1 MLIRGVI
8 IIGIIDFLIMLV
20 GGFILFL
27 IFTALVVDHIN
38 RTFEGNCSKKALE
51 EVLKDYGED
60 E

>member
-1 MLIRGVI
+1 MI

-27 IFTALVVDHIN
+27 IFTALVVDPIN
-38 RTFEGNCSKKALE
+38 RTFDGSSSRKVLE
-51 EVLKDYGED
+51 EMLKDYDKD